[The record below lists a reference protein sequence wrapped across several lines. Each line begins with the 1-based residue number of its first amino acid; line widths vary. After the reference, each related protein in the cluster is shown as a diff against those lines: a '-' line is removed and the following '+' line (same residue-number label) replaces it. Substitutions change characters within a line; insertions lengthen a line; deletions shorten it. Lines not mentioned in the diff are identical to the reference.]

1 MGMLLVSRFGL
12 EIGMYKVMAVNKIT
26 IKYNFH
32 VSVASFRLLMQG
44 FPAKHS
50 DDYSLPSPP
59 PLQSHLHTTRRLLR
73 ISSIWNIMLDYFSVY
88 V

>member
-12 EIGMYKVMAVNKIT
+12 EIGMYKVKSQ

-50 DDYSLPSPP
+50 DDYSLSPP
-59 PLQSHLHTTRRLLR
+59 PYNPISTHLGFFLEFNQFE
-73 ISSIWNIMLDYFSVY
+73 ISC
-88 V
+88 